1 LRVRLAGDEKI
12 EEDHYDVAALI
23 IQGESNVLL
32 SLDSNAVSLLV
43 ALWGAL
49 TGTVAIT
56 LSAVSFYTERPRLK
70 LAWIR
75 NFGGVELSARGI
87 RETEDRFA
95 RLLVTNVGRQPIRV
109 IGAYAAHLNERK
121 SIQMFIFSQGLLDP
135 SKTRVLNP
143 EQPSTEYQVAEHDM
157 LDHVFFIGV
166 NDAFGR
172 THRLW
177 LAPWHRRFS
186 LRRKMKLKG
195 KKD

>member
-1 LRVRLAGDEKI
+1 MPV
-12 EEDHYDVAALI
+12 
-23 IQGESNVLL
+23 L
-32 SLDSNAVSLLV
+32 SLDSNAINLVV

-56 LSAVSFYTERPRLK
+56 LSVLSFYTERPRLK

-75 NFGGVELSARGI
+75 NFGGVEFGPRGI
-87 RETEDRFA
+87 RETDDRFA
-95 RLLVTNVGRQPIRV
+95 RLLVTNLGRQPIRV
-109 IGAYAAHLNERK
+109 IGAYAVHLNDQN

-135 SKTRVLNP
+135 SKIRVLGP
-143 EQPSTEYQVAEHDM
+143 EQPSTEYQVNEHEM
-157 LDHVFFIGV
+157 LDRVVFIGV

-195 KKD
+195 KRRD